1 MAENIEQQLNEVR
14 EAIAR
19 FDVDRAR
26 ELLRP
31 LLKDHKSAD
40 ILYEASR
47 VALDDDHKHELLKE
61 ALELDPFHEKARAAT
76 KGQPEPVAQTEETE
90 IVVVKD
96 APPAEQPKQERS
108 LVELFAS
115 DEVVKG
121 TTTAKCNLYTLPNPK
136 STVRTELAEGALFIP
151 LTRNETTTWYNVLYE
166 GVAGNAIVG
175 WLETEHAS
183 ELRFQD
189 QMVPASE
196 LPLTNY
202 EWNSREELKQLY
214 TMKYME
220 RFQKL
225 KIDRKIVFLI
235 VLFFVFIAFI
245 LIEPILGFVIY
256 LIWSGLI
263 VFYVIKALIPSG
275 ELPGIQRIIR
285 ERRSEDEKVRTSQM
299 QIALFNA
306 ALDAGK
312 TAITRYVPDRKEVT
326 TRNK

>member
-1 MAENIEQQLNEVR
+1 
-14 EAIAR
+14 
-19 FDVDRAR
+19 
-26 ELLRP
+26 
-31 LLKDHKSAD
+31 
-40 ILYEASR
+40 
-47 VALDDDHKHELLKE
+47 
-61 ALELDPFHEKARAAT
+61 
-76 KGQPEPVAQTEETE
+76 
-90 IVVVKD
+90 
-96 APPAEQPKQERS
+96 
-108 LVELFAS
+108 
-115 DEVVKG
+115 
-121 TTTAKCNLYTLPNPK
+121 
-136 STVRTELAEGALFIP
+136 
-151 LTRNETTTWYNVLYE
+151 
-166 GVAGNAIVG
+166 
-175 WLETEHAS
+175 
-183 ELRFQD
+183 
-189 QMVPASE
+189 
-196 LPLTNY
+196 
-202 EWNSREELKQLY
+202 
-214 TMKYME
+214 ME